1 MALADVEA
9 SVQMPKLTKVARGK
23 IVSLPHSQAEPPQ
36 AAPTVGRRV
45 TVHSPPNIP
54 PTEGME
60 IVAVTAVTI
69 VDATP
74 ISKRTVKTAS
84 NLNLIGN
91 SATETT
97 RADLISPRTRE
108 KPTPSRKS
116 LPIATGEE
124 L

>member
-1 MALADVEA
+1 
-9 SVQMPKLTKVARGK
+9 
-23 IVSLPHSQAEPPQ
+23 
-36 AAPTVGRRV
+36 
-45 TVHSPPNIP
+45 
-54 PTEGME
+54 ME

-84 NLNLIGN
+84 NLNLIRN

-97 RADLISPRTRE
+97 RADLINPKTRE